1 MSELNTLLDKKIKPP
16 IKFILIMFMLGTIN
30 ALQKELQLKFKLKIF
45 VKVRVHSIFQFHLGP
60 SNHNKTLSTE
70 QK

>member
-1 MSELNTLLDKKIKPP
+1 MSELNTLLYKKIKLP

-30 ALQKELQLKFKLKIF
+30 ALQQLKFKLKIF
-45 VKVRVHSIFQFHLGP
+45 VKFRVHSIFQFHLGP
-60 SNHNKTLSTE
+60 SNHNKMFSTE